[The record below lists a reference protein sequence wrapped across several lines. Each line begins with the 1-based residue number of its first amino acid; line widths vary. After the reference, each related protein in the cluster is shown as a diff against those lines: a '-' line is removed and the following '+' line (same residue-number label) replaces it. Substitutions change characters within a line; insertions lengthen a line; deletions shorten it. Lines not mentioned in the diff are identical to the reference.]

1 MLVLLFLLKK
11 NDVSLPVE
19 DEVKSNNKKMFF
31 ISLDKSFIAL
41 EVNMKSVFNHKE
53 LLVGNTPNP
62 TIQT

>member
-19 DEVKSNNKKMFF
+19 DEVKLNNKKMFF
-31 ISLDKSFIAL
+31 ISLDKSFISL

-53 LLVGNTPNP
+53 LLVGNKPNP
-62 TIQT
+62 TI

>member
-19 DEVKSNNKKMFF
+19 DEVKLNNIMFF
-31 ISLDKSFIAL
+31 ISLDKSFISL
-41 EVNMKSVFNHKE
+41 EVNMKSAFNHKE

-62 TIQT
+62 TI